1 MNDSE
6 FDRALIAAAFDIAA
20 ERGWNRMTVAQAA
33 RRAGLELG
41 RARGRFPHRGV
52 VLLRFGREAD
62 GAALAA
68 AVPGSP
74 VRDQLFDMLMR
85 RIDAMQTHRAGIL
98 ALFHA
103 LPTNP
108 PMAMLL
114 ASANLCSMAWLLD
127 AAEISTTGP
136 LGKLR
141 VKGLMAVWLWT
152 VRAWCADK
160 SVDLAATMAA
170 LDHALRRAET
180 AECWLR
186 PSRRSTGPTSTPQ
199 APHADEASPHEERPD
214 MTAPHDPPAEAS
226 PFLNTPPDV
235 TPPDVTPL
243 A

>member
-33 RRAGLELG
+33 RRAGLDLN
-41 RARGRFPHRGV
+41 RARLRFPHRGV

-62 GAALAA
+62 QAALAA

-98 ALFHA
+98 ALFRA
-103 LPTNP
+103 LPANP
-108 PMAMLL
+108 ALAVLL
-114 ASANLCSMAWLLD
+114 ASANLCSMGWLLE
-127 AAEISTTGP
+127 AAEISTSGP
-136 LGKLR
+136 IGKLR
-141 VKGLMAVWLWT
+141 IKGLMAVWLWT
-152 VRAWCADK
+152 VRAWRGDK

-170 LDHALRRAET
+170 LDHALRRAEA

-186 PSRRSTGPTSTPQ
+186 PSRRTTSPTATTQ
-199 APHADEASPHEERPD
+199 APHGDAASPQEERPD
-214 MTAPHDPPAEAS
+214 MTAPRDPPAEAS
-226 PFLNTPPDV
+226 PFSNMPPDV

>member
-33 RRAGLELG
+33 RRAGLELD
-41 RARGRFPHRGV
+41 RARLRFPHRGV
-52 VLLRFGREAD
+52 VLLRFGQEAD
-62 GAALAA
+62 QAALAA

-98 ALFHA
+98 ALFRA
-103 LPTNP
+103 LPANP
-108 PMAMLL
+108 ALAVLL
-114 ASANLCSMAWLLD
+114 ASAHLCSMGWLLE
-127 AAEISTTGP
+127 AAEISTSGP
-136 LGKLR
+136 IGKLR
-141 VKGLMAVWLWT
+141 IKGLMAIWLWT
-152 VRAWCADK
+152 VRAWRGDK

-186 PSRRSTGPTSTPQ
+186 PSRRAARPTPTTH
-199 APHADEASPHEERPD
+199 APHGDAASPQEG
-214 MTAPHDPPAEAS
+214 
-226 PFLNTPPDV
+226 PPDTTSPHGPPSDESPSSD

>member
-41 RARGRFPHRGV
+41 RARRRFPHRGA

-62 GAALAA
+62 ETALGA

-74 VRDQLFDMLMR
+74 VRDQLFDILMR

-98 ALFHA
+98 ALFHV

-114 ASANLCSMAWLLD
+114 ASANLCSMAWLLE
-127 AAEISTTGP
+127 AAEISTSGP

-141 VKGLMAVWLWT
+141 VKGLLAVWLWT

-170 LDHALRRAET
+170 LDRALRRAEA

-186 PSRRSTGPTSTPQ
+186 PSRPATSPSSAT
-199 APHADEASPHEERPD
+199 PHAADAASPEER
-214 MTAPHDPPAEAS
+214 
-226 PFLNTPPDV
+226 PDV